1 VIESSDLKAGGPVL
15 ARLQVPDRGAAGVR
29 TRFAVTPAP
38 WGSPLVGEPVW
49 DFADGTSARGASVP
63 HTYRRTG
70 TYTVAVTQSDATGA
84 GSRSTATIVVTR
96 ATLSNRRIPEI
107 AGSPRVGS
115 TLTCRPCAWSGS
127 QPIRLRY
134 GWLRGG
140 APIGNGARYRLRA
153 RDAGSLLVRRVIA
166 TNGPR
171 TVAASSRPVR
181 VRP

>member
-1 VIESSDLKAGGPVL
+1 
-15 ARLQVPDRGAAGVR
+15 
-29 TRFAVTPAP
+29 
-38 WGSPLVGEPVW
+38 VW
-49 DFADGTSARGASVP
+49 DFGDGASARGASVP

-96 ATLSNRRIPEI
+96 ATLSNRRIPGI

-140 APIGNGARYRLRA
+140 APIGNGARYRVRA